1 MFKPHIKWGH
11 RLINHKRI
19 ALLMSEDL
27 EKLRAIA
34 DYQFGH
40 GAGVILFPEDTRI
53 EYSKNTGRPRHIFID
68 DLLIANYRPTDGV
81 FTITIAGAERLN
93 KLQGFTGFVI
103 VIDEVLDFIKQG
115 KNLFAKHVCEV
126 GPEIR
131 PGDEVIVRDNGG
143 NVVAVGKAVLTSEE
157 MLRFKKGLAVNV
169 RRGKEKHR

>member
-1 MFKPHIKWGH
+1 M
-11 RLINHKRI
+11 
-19 ALLMSEDL
+19 
-27 EKLRAIA
+27 
-34 DYQFGH
+34 
-40 GAGVILFPEDTRI
+40 
-53 EYSKNTGRPRHIFID
+53 
-68 DLLIANYRPTDGV
+68 
-81 FTITIAGAERLN
+81 
-93 KLQGFTGFVI
+93 I

-115 KNLFAKHVCEV
+115 KNLFAKHVCGV